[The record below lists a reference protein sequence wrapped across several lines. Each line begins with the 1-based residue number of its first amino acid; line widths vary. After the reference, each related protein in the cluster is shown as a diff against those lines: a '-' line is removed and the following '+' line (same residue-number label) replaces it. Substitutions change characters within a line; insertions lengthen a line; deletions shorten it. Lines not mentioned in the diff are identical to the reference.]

1 MKKLLLTFT
10 FLVFLVTSTVAQT
23 QIGDATLPN
32 SMSFNEQ
39 SLVLNGAGLREKLW
53 FDLYACGLYLPKKN
67 SNASN
72 IVASDEMMA
81 VKLHILSSMVSKKK
95 LMEAFR
101 KGIDETNNLSDV
113 KRLKSKIDV
122 FLSLIKSEIAV
133 DNVYDLV
140 YFPNKGLTVF
150 ENNKDLGTVEG
161 LDFKKLVFN
170 IWLAPSPVD
179 TDLKSNLI
187 K

>member
-1 MKKLLLTFT
+1 MKKLLLTLT
-10 FLVFLVTSTVAQT
+10 FIGFLVTSAIAQT
-23 QIGDATLPN
+23 KIGDATLPN
-32 SMSFNEQ
+32 TITFNNQ

-53 FDLYACGLYLPKKN
+53 FDLYACGLYLPKK
-67 SNASN
+67 SSDALN
-72 IVASDEMMA
+72 IVGSDELMA
-81 VKLHILSSMVSKKK
+81 IKLHILSSVVSKKK
-95 LMEAFR
+95 LMDAFR
-101 KGIDETNNLSDV
+101 KGIDETNNSSDV
-113 KRLKSKIDV
+113 SRLKSKIDV
-122 FLSLIKSEIAV
+122 FLSLIKNEISV

-140 YFPNKGLTVF
+140 YFPNKGLTIF
-150 ENNKDLGTVEG
+150 ENNKDVGTVEG